1 MCWEGRGADATS
13 LFKALSVFSTMYPA
27 GFCSLPPPLVAPN
40 SWHVL
45 SASILPMAGC
55 IDGCCRRNGA
65 SASPENLPILI
76 KAAAVLFVGK
86 GDLCWGAAGVKSA
99 HLCRNAKALWCGGS
113 RQSRVTASS
122 PLKLCMK
129 ALCSFMWLL
138 LLPISCL
145 GERGW
150 QGGLRSGKRLPN

>member
-13 LFKALSVFSTMYPA
+13 LFKALSVFSTTYPA

-40 SWHVL
+40 SRHVL

-99 HLCRNAKALWCGGS
+99 HLCQSTLVWWEQTVQGHCLKPLQALPES
-113 RQSRVTASS
+113 PVQLHVASS
-122 PLKLCMK
+122 ASYKL
-129 ALCSFMWLL
+129 S
-138 LLPISCL
+138 
-145 GERGW
+145 R
-150 QGGLRSGKRLPN
+150 